1 MHKTFMSTGCY
12 IQGPG
17 SLDLVGEKAATLG
30 KRPALVCDAGV
41 RNLIEDRLSK
51 SFAAAKIAVE
61 TYPFAGEITVAVIE
75 SLTAQARA
83 DAIDVVIGAG
93 GGKALDAAK
102 GVARRL
108 SLPFISVPTI
118 ASTDAPAARGLVVY
132 DDDHRVVA
140 VEQMERNPDFVI
152 VDTEVIAKAPPQFL
166 RAGIGDAI
174 SKRFEA
180 QGCWSGTGF
189 NKHRTRPTKT
199 AIMIADACYDIVRQH
214 GAAAMR
220 AAQQGKVT
228 DDLEYVVEAAVLLST
243 LAFENGGLSIAHALA
258 PPLGLVR
265 GACDALHGEHVAY
278 ATLVQMTT
286 ERRPD
291 AEIEDVRAFLR
302 DIGLPVSLRDLGLPD
317 PTDAEIAELARATVA
332 NPHVLNQPRPVTV
345 ADLDRAIREVEAP
358 AVPQRAVS

>member
-1 MHKTFMSTGCY
+1 MHKTFMATGCY

-30 KRPALVCDAGV
+30 KRAALVCDAAV
-41 RNLIEDRLSK
+41 RSLIENRLAR
-51 SFAAAKIAVE
+51 SFAAAGLSAA
-61 TYPFAGEITVAVIE
+61 TYPFSGEITVAAIE
-75 SLTAQARA
+75 TLTAQART
-83 DAIDVVIGAG
+83 DKIDVVVGAG

-108 SLPFISVPTI
+108 AIPFISVPTI

-132 DDDHRVVA
+132 DDAHRIVA

-152 VDTEVIAKAPPQFL
+152 VDTQIIAKAPVRFL

-174 SKRFEA
+174 SKKYEA
-180 QGCWSGTGF
+180 HGCWSGTGF
-189 NKHRTRPTKT
+189 NKHRTRPMKT
-199 AIMIADACYDIVRQH
+199 AIAIADACDAIVRQH
-214 GAAAMR
+214 GVAAMR
-220 AAQQGKVT
+220 AAEKGEVT

-258 PPLGLVR
+258 PPLGVVR

-286 ERRPD
+286 EQRSN
-291 AEIEDVRAFLR
+291 AEIDDVRAFLR
-302 DIGLPVSLRDLGLPD
+302 EIGLPVSLRDLGLPD
-317 PTDAEIAELARATVA
+317 PTDAEVEELASSTVA
-332 NPHVLNQPRPVTV
+332 NPHVLNQPRPVTA
-345 ADLDRAIREVEAP
+345 ADLVRAIRDVEA
-358 AVPQRAVS
+358 RAGKPKG